1 MTNLTLHIENN
12 ATLEALL
19 PLLQH
24 LGVRYDIWKNNDIAE
39 PAIAYAKPKSKP
51 KPKRRLEDALL
62 PKDPSIDQEAAWKYI
77 MEAGNPNFNLEERLA
92 DLEEARQDRPMP
104 FRD

>member
-1 MTNLTLHIENN
+1 MTNLTLHIENK

-24 LGVRYDIWKNNDIAE
+24 LGVEYDITENIIVAE
-39 PAIAYAKPKSKP
+39 PTIAYEKP
-51 KPKRRLEDALL
+51 KPKRRLEDVLL
-62 PKDPSIDQEAAWKYI
+62 PKPKNINWETVEQTIAKGVSEDFDTEV
-77 MEAGNPNFNLEERLA
+77 MLEHLKECRT
-92 DLEEARQDRPMP
+92 DRPKP

>member
-24 LGVRYDIWKNNDIAE
+24 LGVRYDISKSNGIAE
-39 PAIAYAKPKSKP
+39 PAIAYAKPK
-51 KPKRRLEDALL
+51 PKRRLEDVLL
-62 PKDPSIDQEAAWKYI
+62 PKPKNIDWEAVEQTIAEGVSQDFDT
-77 MEAGNPNFNLEERLA
+77 EAMLSFVEESRK
-92 DLEEARQDRPMP
+92 DRILTL
-104 FRD
+104 

>member
-12 ATLEALL
+12 AILEALL

-24 LGVRYDIWKNNDIAE
+24 LGVRYDISKSNDIAE
-39 PAIAYAKPKSKP
+39 PAIAYAKPK
-51 KPKRRLEDALL
+51 PKRSLEDALL
-62 PKDPSIDQEAAWKYI
+62 PKDPNIDQEAAWKYI

>member
-24 LGVRYDIWKNNDIAE
+24 LGVRYDISKSNDIAE
-39 PAIAYAKPKSKP
+39 PAIAYAKPKP
-51 KPKRRLEDALL
+51 KPKRRLEDVLL
-62 PKDPSIDQEAAWKYI
+62 QKPKNIDWEAVEQTIAEGVSQDFDT
-77 MEAGNPNFNLEERLA
+77 EAMLSFVEESRK
-92 DLEEARQDRPMP
+92 DRILTL
-104 FRD
+104 

>member
-24 LGVRYDIWKNNDIAE
+24 LGVEYDITEYNSVAE
-39 PAIAYAKPKSKP
+39 PTIAYEKP

-62 PKDPSIDQEAAWKYI
+62 PKDPNIDQAAAWKYI
-77 MEAGNPNFNLEERLA
+77 MEANNPDFDTEAMLLHLEECRT
-92 DLEEARQDRPMP
+92 DRPMP

>member
-1 MTNLTLHIENN
+1 MTNLTLHIENK

-24 LGVRYDIWKNNDIAE
+24 LGVRYDITENNSVAE
-39 PAIAYAKPKSKP
+39 PTIAYEKP

>member
-24 LGVRYDIWKNNDIAE
+24 LGVRYDISKSNGIAE
-39 PAIAYAKPKSKP
+39 PAIAYAKPKSK
-51 KPKRRLEDALL
+51 RRLEDVLL
-62 PKDPSIDQEAAWKYI
+62 QKPKNIDWEAVEQTIAEGVSQDFDT
-77 MEAGNPNFNLEERLA
+77 EAMLSFVEESRK
-92 DLEEARQDRPMP
+92 DRILTL
-104 FRD
+104 

>member
-24 LGVRYDIWKNNDIAE
+24 LGVRHDIWKNNDIAE
-39 PAIAYAKPKSKP
+39 PAIAYAKPKPKSKQRLEDVLLP
-51 KPKRRLEDALL
+51 KPKN
-62 PKDPSIDQEAAWKYI
+62 IDWEAVEKTIAEGVSQNFDT
-77 MEAGNPNFNLEERLA
+77 EAMLQHLKECRT
-92 DLEEARQDRPMP
+92 DRPMP
-104 FRD
+104 FREN